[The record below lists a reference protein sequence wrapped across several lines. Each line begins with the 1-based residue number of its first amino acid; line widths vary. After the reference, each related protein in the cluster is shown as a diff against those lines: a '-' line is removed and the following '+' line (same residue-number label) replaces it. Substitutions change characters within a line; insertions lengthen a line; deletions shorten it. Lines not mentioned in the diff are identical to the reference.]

1 MIKKLKNVGTVKKN
15 LNLSGA
21 KNTNHAISLK
31 DNTLFLVRFTVPI
44 AALKIDGKSA

>member
-15 LNLSGA
+15 LNLAGT
-21 KNTNHAISLK
+21 KYTNHAIPLK
-31 DNTLFLVRFTVPI
+31 GNTLFLVRFFVPI